1 MKKVNIVI
9 LGIIAIAIA
18 FILVKF
24 ADFSTYE
31 SFASA
36 KEKPG
41 TSFYVVGY
49 LDAASGMHFDPVQDP
64 NRFEF
69 YARDKKGETVK
80 VIFNG
85 GKPQDIE
92 RSEELVMTGKI
103 VGDEFHCSKIQM
115 KCPSKYENYEIV
127 EAESKI

>member
-1 MKKVNIVI
+1 KKINIVI
-9 LGIIAIAIA
+9 LGIIALAIS
-18 FILVKF
+18 IIVIKF

-31 SFASA
+31 SFGSA

-49 LDAASGMHFDPVQDP
+49 LDTSQSMVFNPIENP
-64 NRFEF
+64 NKFEF
-69 YARDKKGETVK
+69 YAKDKKGEQIK

-92 RSEELVMTGKI
+92 RSEELVMTGKV
-103 VGDEFHCSKIQM
+103 VGNEFHCSKIQM
-115 KCPSKYENYEIV
+115 KCPSKYENYEI
-127 EAESKI
+127 